1 MNIVKLE
8 AADRWAHHS
17 RYRENDLFR
26 HWERVL
32 NGCEQYTEIDATSL
46 WKHALSVLQVLKDT
60 PSHREEMVS
69 FLMNEME
76 RVNPIRQVE
85 AVMAIVLTQLANASE
100 EGHTH
105 EPHVNDAMCISILL
119 RYGDEDGFFRWLINK
134 HRQLKVGYDGKKV
147 FIAPHDPMTEEIT
160 YGDLSETHQ
169 QDVEVKVQPIEQQSE
184 EERVR
189 QAIIAMFEKTYKD
202 SDKPIFSEKCQW
214 RAIYHVL
221 KEKEL
226 TDKTQSEF
234 AEWVNSLVD
243 ENRVPCTVHSLRKKK
258 GIYYDNE
265 KSRWESE
272 DLGKSGNHMCQL
284 LNRIDNVF
292 RKELEILGL

>member
-8 AADRWAHHS
+8 AADRWELHKH
-17 RYRENDLFR
+17 YRENDLFR

-60 PSHREEMVS
+60 PSHREEMVG

-85 AVMAIVLTQLANASE
+85 SVMAIVLTQLANAPE

-105 EPHVNDAMCISILL
+105 EPQANDAMCISILL
-119 RYGDEDGFFRWLINK
+119 RYGDADGFFRWLINK

-147 FIAPHDPMTEEIT
+147 FIAPHDPMTEDIT
-160 YGDLSETHQ
+160 YGDLPETHQ
-169 QDVEVKVQPIEQQSE
+169 QDVEDKVQPIEQQSE
-184 EERVR
+184 EERVK

-226 TDKTQSEF
+226 TDKTLCEF

-243 ENRVPCTVHSLRKKK
+243 ENRVPCTEHSLRKKK
-258 GIYYDNE
+258 GICYNKE

-272 DLGKSGNHMCQL
+272 DSGKSGNHMCQL
-284 LNRIDNVF
+284 LNRIDTIF
-292 RKELEILGL
+292 RKELEILDL